1 MAKKRK
7 TRSDKGKK
15 KTTKKKAPKKRRKT
29 VKKAAPT
36 RRRPVRMAKKK
47 KTRRKRRY
55 TRRKKGP
62 KKQGILSWARGVIAT
77 GIGLAPVG
85 LAINNARQSG
95 DFWVGLNRFGTAMT
109 SYYTGLNF
117 DANWNYTGFN
127 WQDLVVGYGAIGGA
141 IAFHKGTGYLNKTVK
156 VNSLIPKLSL

>member
-1 MAKKRK
+1 MA
-7 TRSDKGKK
+7 
-15 KTTKKKAPKKRRKT
+15 
-29 VKKAAPT
+29 
-36 RRRPVRMAKKK
+36 KK
-47 KTRRKRRY
+47 KTRRRRRY

-62 KKQGILSWARGVIAT
+62 KKQGVLSWARGVIAM

-85 LAINNARQSG
+85 MAINNARQGGG

-127 WQDLVVGYGAIGGA
+127 WQDLVVGYGALGGA

-156 VNSLIPKLSL
+156 VNSLIPRLSL